1 MNLKGLWGLLK
12 ETVQDWSEDK
22 ASRLAA
28 ALAYFTIFSLAP
40 LLVIVIAIAGLV
52 FGREAAQNQLSGQI
66 QDLVGQQGAGMI
78 QTMIQNT
85 SKPST
90 SIIATIIGVITLLLG
105 ASGVFGALQDALNT
119 IWEVAPNPKA
129 GLMAMLRNRF
139 VSFGMILV
147 VGFLLLVSLLL
158 TAVLAAVGKF
168 MGGFFPSAVL
178 LGHVINFVVSFG
190 GITLLFAL
198 IYKVLP
204 DAKIAWGDVWIG
216 AAVTSLLFTIGRLLI
231 GLYLGRGSVG
241 SAYGAAGSLIVL
253 LVWTYYSAM
262 ILFLG
267 AEFTK
272 VYAYKYGSHIEP
284 AENAVPVTQEA
295 LAQQG
300 TPTRERLD
308 EAVRRQGQP
317 AQQRVGFQESTGD
330 LGPDVRQGQQTGD
343 RRASDAKAGA
353 MPGGPAGRPAIV
365 RGAGIGSEAQTAKP
379 ASGFKPLALGVAAFL
394 LATLAFGAGRPGGR
408 R

>member
-1 MNLKGLWGLLK
+1 MNLKGFWGLLK

-52 FGREAAQNQLSGQI
+52 FGREAAQNQLMGQI
-66 QDLVGQQGAGMI
+66 QGLVGQQGAGMI
-78 QTMIQNT
+78 QTMVQST

-90 SIIATIIGVITLLLG
+90 SIIATIIGLITLLLG

-129 GLMAMLRNRF
+129 GMMVVLRNRF
-139 VSFGMILV
+139 ASFGMILV
-147 VGFLLLVSLLL
+147 VGFLLLVSLVL
-158 TAVLAAVGKF
+158 TTVLAALGKF
-168 MGGFFPSAVL
+168 VGGLFPGADVL
-178 LGHVINFVVSFG
+178 GQVINFVISFV
-190 GITLLFAL
+190 GITLLFGL
-198 IYKVLP
+198 IYKALP
-204 DAKIAWGDVWIG
+204 DAEIAWGDVWIG
-216 AAVTSLLFTIGRLLI
+216 SAATALLFTIGKFLI

-241 SAYGAAGSLIVL
+241 SAYGAAGSLVVL
-253 LVWTYYSAM
+253 LVWIYYSAM

-272 VYAYKYGSHIEP
+272 VYAFHYGSHIKP

-300 TPTRERLD
+300 MPTRERLD
-308 EAVRRQGQP
+308 EAARRQGQP
-317 AQQRVGFQESTGD
+317 AQQRAGFQESAGEV
-330 LGPDVRQGQQTGD
+330 GPDVRQGQIGE
-343 RRASDAKAGA
+343 
-353 MPGGPAGRPAIV
+353 RPALGTKARAGSGGQASQAAPV
-365 RGAGIGSEAQTAKP
+365 RGAAIRSEAQAGKP
-379 ASGFKPLALGVAAFL
+379 ASGFTPLALGVAGFL
-394 LATLAFGAGRPGGR
+394 LATVAFGAARPGR
-408 R
+408 RQ